1 MKEDQKS
8 KKNGAPRKGKG
19 NQSSADFLV
28 LIKAEFFGNS
38 KAAEFDEKKH
48 FLLLIIIQIQP
59 FLVFASTATVAT
71 GK

>member
-8 KKNGAPRKGKG
+8 KKNGEPRKRKE

-28 LIKAEFFGNS
+28 LIKGEFFGNS

-48 FLLLIIIQIQP
+48 F
-59 FLVFASTATVAT
+59 FAAHNNSNSTFSCF
-71 GK
+71 